1 MSEEGKLLQEKLDEM
16 IRLLRLNVT
25 QRPYIDQTYAVSQS
39 QGFFL
44 DYKDRKH
51 LYIFSAT
58 ALTLTIGTIGTL
70 NVAAN
75 TWTDISF
82 PPNLQIFATGQVT
95 AVLVLVRATD
105 ETINGASN
113 GADTN
118 VNLNQVNGAALSP
131 TNPVPVSQGQSA
143 TGTPTSVAGNA
154 AAVAL
159 LAANTNR
166 KAAYIFND
174 STATLYIGLFAHATL
189 TTTNYTTQI
198 PANVLWEMPIY
209 PVYTGE
215 ISGIWASATGNARIT
230 EMT

>member
-1 MSEEGKLLQEKLDEM
+1 MSEKELLLERLDEM

-25 QRPYIDQTYAVSQS
+25 QRPYIDQTYAVSAS

-51 LYIFSAT
+51 LYIFSPVS
-58 ALTLTIGTIGTL
+58 LTLAIGTIGSLT
-70 NVAAN
+70 VPAN

-82 PPNLQIFATGQVT
+82 PPNLQIFATGQ
-95 AVLVLVRATD
+95 ANAILVLVRATD

-113 GADTN
+113 GSDTN

-131 TNPVPVSQGQSA
+131 LNPVPVSQGQSA
-143 TGTPTSVAGNA
+143 TGTPTSVAGSA
-154 AAVAL
+154 SAVAL

-174 STATLYIGLFAHATL
+174 STATLYIGLFAHGTL
-189 TTTNYTTQI
+189 TTSNYTTQI
-198 PANVLWEMPIY
+198 PANTLWEMPIY

-215 ISGIWASATGNARIT
+215 ISGIWSSAVGNARMT
-230 EMT
+230 EMS